1 MTSPLRVLVWA
12 AVVLASV
19 GVGYYISQAPNPAA
33 ATESGKDPGKYVFI
47 AGGADPYWQLCIAG
61 AEATAKELGAEL
73 KVMKPTGEG
82 EDGLKEQLD
91 WLTALDPTTIS
102 GVAIGPIDPDRET
115 TLINKLSEN
124 VKVVT
129 VDSDAPQS
137 RRLCYIGSSNYEA
150 GMLAARM
157 VKEAAPEGGK
167 VVMLLASL
175 AKTNAAERKRGFDD
189 ELSGVAD
196 DQEEPDQ
203 DAPQYEVVDY
213 LMDYGDYDRCVENVK
228 RAVSEHDDL
237 RAVVATFG
245 YHGPAA
251 LEALA
256 DAENK
261 PVVIAFDEHQK
272 ILAGVQDGTVH
283 ATIVQDPYMFG
294 AEAISLLDQVHSG
307 KFLSLPVGAKVD
319 VGVHCRVVKKDNLD
333 AFKTGLPKQD

>member
-1 MTSPLRVLVWA
+1 MTSPVRILVWA

-19 GVGYYISQAPNPAA
+19 GVGYYISHAPAPVGGA
-33 ATESGKDPGKYVFI
+33 ESAKAPGKYVFI

-61 AEATAKELGAEL
+61 AEETAEQLGADL
-73 KVMKPTGEG
+73 KVMKPKGEG
-82 EDGLKEQLD
+82 EEGLKEQLD
-91 WLTALDPTTIS
+91 WLTALDPEAIG
-102 GVAIGPIDPDRET
+102 GVAIGPIDPERET

-129 VDSDAPQS
+129 VDSDAPES

-150 GMLAARM
+150 GMLAAQM
-157 VKEAAPEGGK
+157 VKEAAPDGGK

-189 ELSGVAD
+189 ELSGVAED
-196 DQEEPDQ
+196 DEEPAA
-203 DAPQYEVVDY
+203 DAPRYEVVEY

-228 RAVSEHDDL
+228 QAISEHNDL
-237 RAVVATFG
+237 SAVVATFG
-245 YHGPAA
+245 YHAPAA

-256 DAENK
+256 DLDVK
-261 PVVIAFDEHQK
+261 PPVIAFDEHEK
-272 ILAGVQDGTVH
+272 TLAGVEDGSVH

-319 VGVHCRVVKKDNLD
+319 VGVHCRIVKKDNLEE
-333 AFKTGLPKQD
+333 FKTGLPKQD